1 MPVKS
6 KQNLKLIEKHV
17 WHNKA
22 LLSLV
27 VLHNLKEL
35 RLTGDD
41 FFPSTVYKNGQSHCD
56 ITHLFMN
63 TVWLVSFVSAI
74 LRWSMTEAWDQRVPA
89 QLQAS
94 QQQLSTKL

>member
-1 MPVKS
+1 MAVKS

-27 VLHNLKEL
+27 VLHDLKEL

-63 TVWLVSFVSAI
+63 TV
-74 LRWSMTEAWDQRVPA
+74 
-89 QLQAS
+89 
-94 QQQLSTKL
+94 